1 MAANAD
7 GSGGEDMP
15 LVDAMAERRSATIVA
30 TVFLPFAAGYFLSYV
45 FRTVNAVIA
54 EDLAASIGVGAGS
67 LGLLTAAFL
76 MAFAAAQIPV
86 GILLD
91 RYGPRQVDGA
101 LLVLAAV
108 GCVVFATGEGLPE
121 LAAGRALIGLG
132 VSACLMAAVKAH
144 AEWWPP
150 DRLPLVN
157 GAYLASGSLG
167 AIFAT
172 TPVAALLTVTDW
184 RTLFLGLAALS
195 VAASAL
201 VLAVVPDPPGAVRA
215 SGSLREQI
223 RGVGTVF
230 RDPLFR
236 RVAPAS
242 AMVQG
247 GLLAYAGLWA
257 GPFVRDVGGFG
268 RADTALHLQNLA
280 AAMVAGYLVNGWAA
294 GRLAR
299 AGVPTIAFSG
309 AVMGATVVAQLAIVA
324 GVWPDGSRLLWTVVG
339 FTASASAIAYAIL
352 SQGFPS
358 SMAGRASTSL
368 NLLMFATAFLLQAGI
383 GLVVGAFPAPEAG
396 GFSPHGHRVALAVL
410 IALEAAAIL
419 WLFLARGRP
428 AEPVALDRP

>member
-1 MAANAD
+1 M
-7 GSGGEDMP
+7 
-15 LVDAMAERRSATIVA
+15 DATLERRSATIVA
-30 TVFLPFAAGYFLSYV
+30 TVFLPFAAGYFLSHV

-76 MAFAAAQIPV
+76 MTFAAAQIPV

-91 RYGPRQVDGA
+91 RYGPRRVAGV
-101 LLVLAAV
+101 LLLFAAA
-108 GCVVFATGEGLPE
+108 GCVVFATGRGLVE

-144 AEWWPP
+144 AEWFPP

-157 GAYLASGSLG
+157 GAYIAAGSLG

-184 RTLFLGLAALS
+184 RGLFLGLAVLS
-195 VAASAL
+195 VAASAV
-201 VLAVVPDPPGAVRA
+201 VLAVVPDGPGGARA
-215 SGSLREQI
+215 TGSLREQI
-223 RGVGTVF
+223 AGVGVVF

-242 AMVQG
+242 AVVQA

-257 GPFVRDVGGFG
+257 GPYVRDVDGLD
-268 RADTALHLQNLA
+268 RAETALLLQNLA
-280 AAMVAGYLVNGWAA
+280 IAMVAGYLVNGWAA

-299 AGVPTIAFSG
+299 AGVPTVAFAG
-309 AVMGATVVAQLAIVA
+309 AAMAVAVAAQAT
-324 GVWPDGSRLLWTVVG
+324 
-339 FTASASAIAYAIL
+339 SALAYAVL
-352 SQGFPS
+352 SQGFPP

-368 NLLMFATAFLLQAGI
+368 NLLMFATAFLLQSGI
-383 GLVVGAFPAPEAG
+383 GLVVGTFPAPEGG
-396 GFSPHGHRVALAVL
+396 GFSPHGHRVALAGLVV
-410 IALEAAAIL
+410 LEAAAIL

-428 AEPVALDRP
+428 VDRDALSRT

>member
-1 MAANAD
+1 
-7 GSGGEDMP
+7 
-15 LVDAMAERRSATIVA
+15 VDATLERRSVTIVA
-30 TVFLPFAAGYFLSYV
+30 TVFLPFTAGYFLSHV

-76 MAFAAAQIPV
+76 MTFAAAQIPV

-91 RYGPRQVDGA
+91 RYGPRRVAGG
-101 LLVLAAV
+101 LLLFAAA
-108 GCVVFATGEGLPE
+108 GCVVFATGRGLVE

-144 AEWWPP
+144 AEWFPP
-150 DRLPLVN
+150 DRLPFVN
-157 GAYLASGSLG
+157 GAYLAAGSLG

-184 RTLFLGLAALS
+184 RGLFLGLAVLS
-195 VAASAL
+195 VAASAI
-201 VLAVVPDPPGAVRA
+201 VLAIVPDGPGGLRA
-215 SGSLREQI
+215 TGSLCEQI
-223 RGVGTVF
+223 GGVGVVF

-242 AMVQG
+242 AVVQA

-257 GPFVRDVGGFG
+257 GPYLRDVDGLD
-268 RADTALHLQNLA
+268 RAETAVLLQNLA
-280 AAMVAGYLVNGWAA
+280 VAMVAGYLVNGWAA

-299 AGVPTIAFSG
+299 AGIPTMAFAGAAMAVAVAAQALIAADVWSG
-309 AVMGATVVAQLAIVA
+309 GAIV
-324 GVWPDGSRLLWTVVG
+324 LWTVVG
-339 FTASASAIAYAIL
+339 FTAATSALAYAVL
-352 SQGFPS
+352 AQGFPP

-368 NLLMFATAFLLQAGI
+368 NLLMFATAFLLQSGI
-383 GLVVGAFPAPEAG
+383 GLVVGAFPAPDGG
-396 GFSPHGHRVALAVL
+396 GFSPHGHRVALAGLIVL
-410 IALEAAAIL
+410 ESAAIL

-428 AEPVALDRP
+428 VDRDALSRT